1 VSTLLR
7 LYRHGH
13 IQAAD
18 PVALPPIAS
27 SNLPGVLRPQGDAQK
42 ARNVWRLGIVVAS
55 KLLELHI
62 VGAPAAEWDG
72 EEQQD
77 AKRRNIESKRTAVEI
92 MANYVVGFEFWS
104 FSPFSS
110 CSEFLSTACLHCIAS
125 LQAPTERTC
134 C

>member
-1 VSTLLR
+1 MSTLLR

-42 ARNVWRLGIVVAS
+42 ARNVWRLGVVVAR

-62 VGAPAAEWDG
+62 VGTPATKWHE
-72 EEQQD
+72 EEQHD
-77 AKRRNIESKRTAVEI
+77 AKRRNIQSKRTAVEI
-92 MANYVVGFEFWS
+92 MANYVVRSDF
-104 FSPFSS
+104 
-110 CSEFLSTACLHCIAS
+110 
-125 LQAPTERTC
+125 
-134 C
+134 